1 MKNKNEQNHIFERFK
16 KMNEMGCS
24 PMINERSEKSKIR
37 SSPCH
42 CYR

>member
-1 MKNKNEQNHIFERFK
+1 MKNKNEQNLIFERFK
-16 KMNEMGCS
+16 KTNEMGCS
-24 PMINERSEKSKIR
+24 PMINELNEKSKIR